1 MKKEA
6 LLPILAVLLSC
17 SSKPGYGK
25 MVETTY
31 NLNAG
36 AVNRIMSSD
45 TASADYITV
54 EKQGNIFIFENTHN
68 SIFKV
73 SKNPAKIEIIDAQDK
88 TSTYMEERGYKITAK
103 KNSDT
108 LIIRFFPTGS
118 TPASV
123 FKFGIEYK
131 FYK

>member
-1 MKKEA
+1 
-6 LLPILAVLLSC
+6 
-17 SSKPGYGK
+17 

-31 NLNAG
+31 NLNSG
-36 AVNRIMSSD
+36 AAKRIMSSD
-45 TASADYITV
+45 TASADYIEV

-73 SKNPAKIEIIDAQDK
+73 SKNPSKIEIIDAQDK

-103 KNSDT
+103 KNRDT
-108 LIIRFFPTGS
+108 LIIRFFPTRS

>member
-1 MKKEA
+1 MKKET
-6 LLPILAVLLSC
+6 LLPILAVIMSC

-54 EKQGNIFIFENTHN
+54 EKQGNIFIFENNT
-68 SIFKV
+68 
-73 SKNPAKIEIIDAQDK
+73 
-88 TSTYMEERGYKITAK
+88 
-103 KNSDT
+103 
-108 LIIRFFPTGS
+108 
-118 TPASV
+118 
-123 FKFGIEYK
+123 
-131 FYK
+131 

>member
-1 MKKEA
+1 MKKET
-6 LLPILAVLLSC
+6 LLPILAVIMSC

-103 KNSDT
+103 KNRDT
-108 LIIRFFPTGS
+108 LIIRFFPTRS